1 MQTCHLEM
9 MLRSRYVGSI
19 IGNNMYCICQ
29 YIYHFQ
35 LIHMSTNELCH
46 HKITSADTQA
56 EKAQFSTEYCDC
68 WCQH

>member
-1 MQTCHLEM
+1 MMQTCHLEM

-35 LIHMSTNELCH
+35 LIRMSTSELCH
-46 HKITSADTQA
+46 KQRKHNCQQNTMIVGANI
-56 EKAQFSTEYCDC
+56 EY
-68 WCQH
+68 